1 MTGAQSDAPALRAN
15 TLHEQPQADE
25 ETAAEFTQNL
35 PGAVTCPDCGGAL
48 RRRELG
54 SLTQFAC
61 RIGHIDTAEVM
72 MAAQFIPPDATLTI
86 TVGRLRIVKPAPPR
100 TLRRPIDSFFQSLAI
115 DQGENAVCIILSGTG
130 SDGTLGVIAIKE
142 HGGFTLAQAEFDHHA
157 MAGMPQSA
165 AASGQVDDV
174 LAVEDMPNRL
184 IAYQKHLTGVAAN
197 KADDGLRTDAAS
209 HLSAIID
216 ALRSRS
222 GHDFSEYKEKTL
234 VRRLQR
240 RMQVLQVE
248 TPDAYIEQYLK
259 RPEELD
265 LLFRE
270 LLIGVTQFFRDPAA
284 FDALDTAVLKGLV
297 SGKGADETVR
307 VWVPGCATGQEA
319 YTIAILLREAMDERR
334 SKPGIQFL
342 EPISTNGRSPSPGW
356 AAIANR
362 LPECRPNA
370 LNAGSRKRA
379 MIAAFCPKFA
389 RCAFS
394 RRTASSR
401 IHRSRSSI

>member
-1 MTGAQSDAPALRAN
+1 
-15 TLHEQPQADE
+15 
-25 ETAAEFTQNL
+25 
-35 PGAVTCPDCGGAL
+35 
-48 RRRELG
+48 
-54 SLTQFAC
+54 
-61 RIGHIDTAEVM
+61 
-72 MAAQFIPPDATLTI
+72 
-86 TVGRLRIVKPAPPR
+86 
-100 TLRRPIDSFFQSLAI
+100 
-115 DQGENAVCIILSGTG
+115 
-130 SDGTLGVIAIKE
+130 
-142 HGGFTLAQAEFDHHA
+142 